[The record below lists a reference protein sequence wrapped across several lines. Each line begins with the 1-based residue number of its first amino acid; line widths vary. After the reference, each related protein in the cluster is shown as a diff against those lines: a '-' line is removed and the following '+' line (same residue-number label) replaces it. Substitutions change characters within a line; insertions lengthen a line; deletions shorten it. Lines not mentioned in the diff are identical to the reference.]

1 MPVAAPVPEAVS
13 AAEALAS
20 AVEEPVADGEAVP
33 VAGSLAQGWR
43 VSDPVADAVAL
54 PERVAD
60 EGGLPVSELELDR
73 DAVLVSMEETVEL
86 PVALNV
92 GMGAVEGENNEDAEA
107 TADAD
112 ALPVPEASL
121 ENVADP
127 VPEAVSAAEA
137 PASAAEEPMAEGVAV
152 PVAGALAH
160 GWRVSD
166 PVEDAVALP
175 AAVPGGDAL
184 PELEPDADAVP
195 VALNKTKLVSAEDM
209 EAAGL
214 SVALEVGVGVE
225 KCEETDVAEEVSD
238 VEALP
243 VPVAALE
250 KVVKPVALADAN
262 DGMALGVALNDPSA
276 AGAQRPPAQ
285 EFPCA
290 HTGR

>member
-1 MPVAAPVPEAVS
+1 
-13 AAEALAS
+13 
-20 AVEEPVADGEAVP
+20 VEEPVADGEAVP

-127 VPEAVSAAEA
+127 VP
-137 PASAAEEPMAEGVAV
+137 
-152 PVAGALAH
+152 
-160 GWRVSD
+160 
-166 PVEDAVALP
+166 
-175 AAVPGGDAL
+175 
-184 PELEPDADAVP
+184 
-195 VALNKTKLVSAEDM
+195 
-209 EAAGL
+209 
-214 SVALEVGVGVE
+214 
-225 KCEETDVAEEVSD
+225 
-238 VEALP
+238 
-243 VPVAALE
+243 
-250 KVVKPVALADAN
+250 
-262 DGMALGVALNDPSA
+262 
-276 AGAQRPPAQ
+276 
-285 EFPCA
+285 
-290 HTGR
+290 